1 MVAAPAALQGVTEDG
16 AVLRLTDA
24 TVADGL
30 ADLRWALHDALLAG
44 ARRLVV
50 DVSDVESL
58 SSSVVAAF
66 LAAHRTCRAR
76 GGGVVL
82 TGTNRRTEDL
92 LHRTGLW
99 RVLLAQEPAG
109 EAGTGVRAEPPSRH
123 AWRSLRA
130 VAGGSARRRP
140 ASSSSRRR

>member
-1 MVAAPAALQGVTEDG
+1 MVAAPTAHQGVTDDR
-16 AVLRLTDA
+16 AVLRLSDA

-58 SSSVVAAF
+58 SSSAVAAF

-82 TGTNRRTEDL
+82 TGANRRTEDL
-92 LHRTGLW
+92 LYRPGLW
-99 RVLLAQEPAG
+99 RVLLAQQPAG
-109 EAGTGVRAEPPSRH
+109 EAVTGVRAGPATRG
-123 AWRSLRA
+123 AWRSLRT
-130 VAGGSARRRP
+130 VASGRSA
-140 ASSSSRRR
+140 

>member
-1 MVAAPAALQGVTEDG
+1 VTVALAALPGAADG
-16 AVLRLTDA
+16 EVILRLTDA
-24 TVADGL
+24 EVSEGL

-50 DVSDVESL
+50 DVSDVSSL
-58 SSSVVAAF
+58 SSSAVASF

-82 TGTNRRTEDL
+82 TGANRRTEDL

-99 RVLLAQEPAG
+99 RVLLTDDRVPSAASRP
-109 EAGTGVRAEPPSRH
+109 EA
-123 AWRSLRA
+123 
-130 VAGGSARRRP
+130 SARW
-140 ASSSSRRR
+140 SRRSPRTVRGA